1 MPPVAVCG
9 RFDNSPAHLIIVST
23 RFNTGA
29 MNDASRDID
38 REAIELAREEQRE
51 AEHARRQAANTLR
64 AEARKVQ
71 AALDRAAKEERA
83 RIEKAKLK
91 ERNAAKENARKI
103 QAARDALERIK
114 ARKRTPEYKAREAAR
129 ERAKRALCV
138 KEKVPAG
145 YVTMIEAAEGT
156 PMSGAGI
163 RKAVK
168 SGRIEGIKIKKVW
181 YIDNGKAKAYA
192 AGKQDR
198 CKARLAYI
206 NSRGKK

>member
-1 MPPVAVCG
+1 
-9 RFDNSPAHLIIVST
+9 
-23 RFNTGA
+23 
-29 MNDASRDID
+29 MNDSSKDID

-51 AEHARRQAANTLR
+51 AEHARRQAANALR

-71 AALDRAAKEERA
+71 AALDRAAKEERS
-83 RIEKAKLK
+83 RIEKAKFK
-91 ERNAAKENARKI
+91 ERNAAKENARKM
-103 QAARDALERIK
+103 QAAIDALERIK

-145 YVTMIEAAEGT
+145 YVTMIEAAKGT
-156 PMSGAGI
+156 PMSVAGI
-163 RKAVK
+163 RAAVK
-168 SGRIEGIKIKKVW
+168 SGRLAGKKIERVW
-181 YIDNGKAKAYA
+181 YVKNDEAKAYA

-198 CKARLAYI
+198 CKAKLAYI

>member
-9 RFDNSPAHLIIVST
+9 RFDNSPAHVIIVST

-38 REAIELAREEQRE
+38 RGAIELAREEQRE
-51 AEHARRQAANTLR
+51 AEHARRQAANALR

-103 QAARDALERIK
+103 QAARDALVRIK
-114 ARKRTPEYKAREAAR
+114 ARKRTPEYKVRKA
-129 ERAKRALCV
+129 AKRALCV

-163 RKAVK
+163 RAAVK
-168 SGRIEGIKIKKVW
+168 SGRIEGIKISKVW

-206 NSRGKK
+206 NSRGKN